1 LVEFFASVLPQRF
14 FFAKSGGY
22 PLYSLIFEAVYQIT
36 QIMTRIPLL
45 FSFLL
50 LSSLSVFAQST
61 AKPLKGIIYKRE
73 TAYNLKV
80 STNRGLIFGVEKGK
94 LRAYDLTTFYHLSL
108 GEIHH
113 PKEVRQSAPP
123 QTRYRSFVYGKQ
135 NSLFALRAGWG
146 KKKYFSEKAKVK
158 GVAVGMSYSLGPTLG
173 LLKPYYLALTR
184 FNPDNPLNYSIRFE
198 KYSENN
204 ADVFLSNSRILGAA
218 PFTKGLTEIG
228 LLPGAN
234 ASLAFQLDWGAFD
247 QRVRALQLGVMLDVF
262 PNNTPLLVG
271 ERNTPLFFN
280 FFANLQFGKRS

>member
-1 LVEFFASVLPQRF
+1 MV
-14 FFAKSGGY
+14 
-22 PLYSLIFEAVYQIT
+22 
-36 QIMTRIPLL
+36 RIPFILCWM
-45 FSFLL
+45 L
-50 LSSLSVFAQST
+50 LSSLTMLAQSAT
-61 AKPLKGIIYKRE
+61 KPLMGIVYKRE
-73 TAYNLKV
+73 TAYNLKIT
-80 STNRGLIFGVEKGK
+80 TNRGLILGVEKGK
-94 LRAYDLTTFYHLSL
+94 LRTYDLTTFYHLSL

-135 NSLFALRAGWG
+135 NSLFALRTGWG

-173 LLKPYYLALTR
+173 LLKPYYLAITR

-198 KYSENN
+198 KYTENN

-218 PFTKGLTEIG
+218 PFTKGLSEIG

-247 QRVRALQLGVMLDVF
+247 QRVRALQIGVMLDAF
-262 PNNTPLLVG
+262 PKNVPILVG
-271 ERNTPLFFN
+271 ERNAPLFLN